1 MTLPCARPFAVFV
14 AVAAIAGCGSGGTS
28 LLPVEGKITSDNN
41 PLTKGS
47 IAFHPDAAKSNSS
60 KKVAA
65 ADIAENGS
73 YKLFTDGKPGAP
85 AGWYKVTVVSAAEP
99 DNTKPE
105 APVKSFVAPR
115 YADPKLTD
123 QSIEVKAGGSYDL
136 KVSAK

>member
-1 MTLPCARPFAVFV
+1 MTLPCATRAALVL
-14 AVAAIAGCGSGGTS
+14 AVATLAGCGGGSGS

-41 PLTKGS
+41 PLTRGS
-47 IAFHPDAAKSNSS
+47 LAFHPDAAKSNAS
-60 KKVAA
+60 KKTAA

-85 AGWYKVTVVSAAEP
+85 AGWYKVTVVSTSEP

-105 APVKSFVAPR
+105 AVKSFVAPR
-115 YADPKLTD
+115 FADPKLTD
-123 QSIEVKAGGSYDL
+123 LFVEVKPGGSYDL